1 MQLRRAA
8 RIVLVVAAQILVNVS
23 ARAQS
28 PEPQPPSEAGP
39 SAAEPPLPPP
49 PPPAPP
55 AEPPPSAPAP
65 APPVEPPPAEPPP
78 PAESPIDVRASSSL
92 AGYADTD
99 HVFVVSPTVAGSLTN
114 PTAGWSV
121 DARYL
126 VDVVSAASVDIV
138 STASRRWTEVRQVG
152 TLGGSYKPGNFGVS
166 ANADVSIE
174 PDYQS
179 YTFSGAASQDLF
191 SKNLT
196 LLLGYEHGHD
206 IAGRGTTP
214 FSVFSRKIDHD
225 GFKGGAT
232 FVLNKS
238 TIFSMVG
245 DVIIENG
252 DTSKPYRYVPMFA
265 PGTAVPL
272 GASVDAVD
280 KLRLPARVLEQLPT
294 SRNRFALAGNLAH
307 RFDHS
312 TLRLNERLYT
322 DSWGLRGT
330 TTDVRFIAD
339 LSERVDLGP
348 HLRFH
353 AQSPVEFWQR
363 GYTARSNF
371 DFPALR
377 TGDREL
383 GPLVNVTGGASL
395 HIAVGGA
402 EHPRRWVLGLD
413 ANLTET
419 QYLDDIYITHRLS
432 AVSAISL
439 EAEF

>member
-1 MQLRRAA
+1 MQLRRVAGVA
-8 RIVLVVAAQILVNVS
+8 SLVAASFLVSVS

-28 PEPQPPSEAGP
+28 QAEA
-39 SAAEPPLPPP
+39 PP
-49 PPPAPP
+49 PPPAGPPPASEPAPP
-55 AEPPPSAPAP
+55 AEN
-65 APPVEPPPAEPPP
+65 
-78 PAESPIDVRASSSL
+78 PIDVRASTAL

-99 HVFVVSPTVAGSLTN
+99 HVFVVSPTIAGSLTD

-121 DARYL
+121 DGRYL

-138 STASRRWTEVRQVG
+138 STASRRWIEVRNVG
-152 TLGGSYKPGNFGVS
+152 SLGGAYKPGNFGVA

-179 YTFSGAASQDLF
+179 YTFSGNASQDLF
-191 SKNLT
+191 SKNVT
-196 LLLGYEHGHD
+196 LLLGYEHAHD

-214 FSVFSRKIDHD
+214 FSVFSRKIDHN

-232 FVLNKS
+232 FVLDRA
-238 TIFSMVG
+238 TIVSAVG
-245 DVIIENG
+245 DVIVETG

-265 PGTAVPL
+265 PGTSVPL
-272 GASVDAVD
+272 GASIGTVD
-280 KLRLPARVLEQLPT
+280 KLRLPSRVLEQLPT
-294 SRNRFALAGNLAH
+294 SRNRYAIAGNLAH

-312 TLRLNERLYT
+312 TLRINERLYT

-330 TTDVRFIAD
+330 TTDLRFIAD
-339 LSERVDLGP
+339 LGERVDLGP

-363 GYTARSNF
+363 AYTMRPGF

-383 GPLVNVTGGASL
+383 GPLFNMTGGAAL
-395 HIAVGGA
+395 HIAIGAA
-402 EHPRRWVLGLD
+402 EHPQAWVLGLD

-432 AVSAISL
+432 AVSALSL